1 MKNVFAMLLSLF
13 FVQTIYAQDAQN
25 TERLTDETVPFVY
38 ESRAKLPASDEKLA
52 EFLSA
57 DYRNARVEFT
67 KQELLE
73 KIKPVIK
80 STLAEAKSKG
90 EYILRVGT
98 KLGQYDFNKKQFPS
112 GFSSSTFIPFEI
124 RHDFG
129 MALSRYAVIFDNIK
143 DVENI
148 PLPLDAAKSL
158 SGKLQQSRAITAV
171 VYCRIISTQEK
182 QLNYSAA
189 YKVINAHITKVDFSS
204 DDDALISSINIP

>member
-13 FVQTIYAQDAQN
+13 CAQTIYAKDSQN

-38 ESRAKLPASDEKLA
+38 ESRAKLPASDETLA
-52 EFLSA
+52 EFISV
-57 DYRNARVEFT
+57 DYRNARDEFT
-67 KQELLE
+67 KHELLE
-73 KIKPVIK
+73 KIQPIIK
-80 STLAEAKSKG
+80 STLTEAKSKG
-90 EYILRVGT
+90 EYFLRVGT

-112 GFSSSTFIPFEI
+112 GFSSSTFIPFENK
-124 RHDFG
+124 
-129 MALSRYAVIFDNIK
+129 YAVIFDNVKEI
-143 DVENI
+143 ENI
-148 PLPLDAAKSL
+148 PLALDAAKSL

-204 DDDALISSINIP
+204 DDDAPISTINTP

>member
-1 MKNVFAMLLSLF
+1 
-13 FVQTIYAQDAQN
+13 
-25 TERLTDETVPFVY
+25 VY

-57 DYRNARVEFT
+57 DYRNARDEFT

-80 STLAEAKSKG
+80 STLTEAKSKG
-90 EYILRVGT
+90 EYFLRVGT
-98 KLGQYDFNKKQFPS
+98 KLGQYDFDKKQFPS

-124 RHDFG
+124 RFG
-129 MALSRYAVIFDNIK
+129 MEVSRYAVMFDNIK
-143 DVENI
+143 EVENI

-171 VYCRIISTQEK
+171 VYCRINGTQEK
-182 QLNYSAA
+182 QMNYRDF
-189 YKVINAHITKVDFSS
+189 KVMMAHVTKVDFLT
-204 DDDALISSINIP
+204 DDGALISTINTH